1 MNGNFNQRF
10 NNVSILEVRPFKM
23 GKYFIITILSIVFPI
38 KVFAQHSDIGNWFI
52 YFGNKPFTKKWN

>member
-38 KVFAQHSDIGNWFI
+38 KVFAQHSNIGNWFI
-52 YFGNKPFTKKWN
+52 YFGNQPFTKKWN